1 MKRLN
6 ADGLIEEIGFDG
18 NKMHVRKTNPDIS
31 ALLERNKMMAELA
44 PSMHGEA
51 ATRYVGSVD
60 AETAATWARECGS
73 AIGTAEFA
81 AYLKKKLQD
90 GDFAKFRVKGY

>member
-1 MKRLN
+1 MKRVN
-6 ADGLIEEIGFDG
+6 EDGLIEEIGFDG
-18 NKMHVRKTNPDIS
+18 DRMTVRRTNPDIS
-31 ALLERNKMMAELA
+31 SLLDRNKAMAEIA
-44 PSMHGEA
+44 PSKFGEA

-60 AETAATWARECGS
+60 AETAQMWAVECGS
-73 AIGTAEFA
+73 AIGTAEYA